1 MSVTLNTRPINHLS
15 RDSVTRVLG
24 AVWFLILAC
33 AMASA
38 AFHEAE
44 PSAVVSKLC
53 LMSFYLVLFFL
64 LMLRPPA
71 RSQAHGVMPRM
82 AAFVG
87 TYLPWTI
94 GFFPTYHSA
103 SLSVLATVCVVS
115 GMALA
120 TITVLHLGR
129 AFSLVPQA
137 RSVVRSGPYRWL
149 RHPLYLAEEVAVV
162 GALLQFLSPITL
174 IIFVIHIGVQICRIV
189 YEERLLG
196 LVFPEYGA
204 YAKTSWRLIPYVW

>member
-1 MSVTLNTRPINHLS
+1 MSVTLDTRAAAQPGH
-15 RDSVTRVLG
+15 DSVTRILG
-24 AVWFLILAC
+24 AAWFLILAC

-38 AFHEAE
+38 AFHEAAT
-44 PSAVVSKLC
+44 SVVVCKLS
-53 LMSFYLVLFFL
+53 LMTFYLVLFFL

-71 RSQAHGVMPRM
+71 RSQAHGILPRT

-94 GFFPTYHSA
+94 GFFPTNHSA

-115 GMALA
+115 GMVLA

-162 GALLQFLSPITL
+162 GALLQFLSPLTL
-174 IIFVIHIGVQICRIV
+174 TIFVIHIGVQICRIV
-189 YEERLLG
+189 YEERLLR
-196 LVFPEYGA
+196 LVFPEYGT
-204 YAKTSWRLIPYVW
+204 YAMTNWRLIPYVW